1 MLLIKGNIM
10 RKKSHSI
17 QRKRLMNQN
26 KHKINA
32 RRHVQFLQEMQVQV

>member
-1 MLLIKGNIM
+1 M

-17 QRKRLMNQN
+17 QRKRLISQQ

-32 RRHVQFLQEMQVQV
+32 RRQVQFIQENQSVVNSH